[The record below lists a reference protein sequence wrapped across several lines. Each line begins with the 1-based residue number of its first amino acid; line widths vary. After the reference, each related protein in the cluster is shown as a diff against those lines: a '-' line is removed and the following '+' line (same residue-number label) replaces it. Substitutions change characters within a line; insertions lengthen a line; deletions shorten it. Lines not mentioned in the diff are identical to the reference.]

1 MNFIANLVT
10 FVNFQLNV
18 NLATK
23 GYLEQYVKKK
33 IESSTKPKDQE
44 DTGGADKGEE
54 NVSDAE
60 KSEASKTAS
69 EHPEPTPEDS
79 NKDNEKENKENH
91 DTSTFGLV
99 TDEDKQADQEASEKL
114 TDMIKERLKNKPLP
128 PPPPP
133 PQLLPTDAGG
143 NLNVEN
149 HSRSKDGE
157 SDADAVKNGEFCGI
171 IIFSPN
177 PSLLCPFLLRPDLPE
192 VASYYL

>member
-1 MNFIANLVT
+1 MSFIANLVD

-18 NLATK
+18 NLATR

-33 IESSTKPKDQE
+33 VESSTKPKDQ
-44 DTGGADKGEE
+44 DTGTTDKGEE

-69 EHPEPTPEDS
+69 EQPEPTSEDS

-99 TDEDKQADQEASEKL
+99 TDEDRQADQEASEKL
-114 TDMIKERLKNKPLP
+114 TDMIKERIKNKPLP

-133 PQLLPTDAGG
+133 PQLLSTDAGG

-171 IIFSPN
+171 IICCSN
-177 PSLLCPFLLRPDLPE
+177 PSPLYLFLLRHT
-192 VASYYL
+192 